1 MNNSYNP
8 SDSTI
13 DAANQLHHSMLHLFR
28 AMRSSRSEKR
38 PAFSKLSVLGCLYRD
53 GKTTATALAAYLRI
67 QPQSLTRV
75 IAGLEKEKLIKREQ
89 NGTDRRE
96 SLLEITKAGARLL
109 EEEIHDQRLEL
120 AHTIA
125 KELTPAEQEFIRIA
139 ANLLDR
145 LAGAT
150 EAKTGPR
157 TK

>member
-1 MNNSYNP
+1 MNTLPNT
-8 SDSTI
+8 SDTTI
-13 DAANQLHHSMLHLFR
+13 DAANQLHHSILHLFR

-38 PAFSKLSVLGCLYRD
+38 LAFSKFSVLGRLYRD
-53 GKTTATALAAYLRI
+53 GKSTATALAAYLRI

-96 SLLEITKAGARLL
+96 SLLEITKAGTHLL
-109 EEEIHDQRLEL
+109 KEEIHDQRLEL
-120 AHTIA
+120 AQTIA

-145 LAGAT
+145 LAEAT
-150 EAKTGPR
+150 EAKTDPR
-157 TK
+157 TG

>member
-1 MNNSYNP
+1 MNIPPDASK
-8 SDSTI
+8 TII

-38 PAFSKLSVLGCLYRD
+38 PAFSKLSVLGRLYRD
-53 GKTTATALAAYLRI
+53 GKSTAKALAVYLRV

-75 IAGLEKEKLIKREQ
+75 IASLEKEKLIKREQ

-109 EEEIHDQRLEL
+109 EEEIQDQRLEL
-120 AHTIA
+120 ARTIA

-150 EAKTGPR
+150 EAKAGPQ